1 MQNANEQGEI
11 LSPLLNE
18 QKSGNFCK
26 KNLECLEVT

>member
-1 MQNANEQGEI
+1 MQNANGDTI
-11 LSPLLNE
+11 PLLNE